1 MHCPDETP
9 WHLLLDVRTWI
20 DMLLVQGRRVERTP
34 IRKDEKPQI
43 ALVQVSSG
51 DRGDDG
57 GTSGEC
63 SVFERACVQACTL
76 HACGVYTL
84 GSGD

>member
-1 MHCPDETP
+1 
-9 WHLLLDVRTWI
+9 
-20 DMLLVQGRRVERTP
+20 MLLVQVRRVERTP

-51 DRGDDG
+51 DRGDDVIQVA
-57 GTSGEC
+57 
-63 SVFERACVQACTL
+63 SVFERACVRACTL